1 MARIDKRRT
10 AGARANARGVSQT
23 AARQPAR
30 KPAKRGRTSGAIE
43 DTMFFPRLRRHT
55 KWMFVALALVFS
67 LGFVFF
73 GVGASG
79 TGLGDLFRGNN
90 GGGGGTGVSAAL
102 KETQKNPKSLQAWQD
117 LATAYE
123 TKGDIDNAVTAQLQY
138 VALAPK
144 NVDGLNLLAGLY
156 HSQAVQQ
163 STIAQN
169 AQVSIIYSG
178 TVSPAGAGLT
188 AKGSPIF
195 TDPLAAPLTADAS
208 NGYSA
213 AIQAESTALQNTLAT
228 YQKVAKLT
236 PTDPNA
242 QIAIANA
249 ARDAGSTQAE
259 ITAYRRYLQLAPDSS
274 SAALVRK
281 QLKQLTAPP
290 KKTKAKTAT
299 SSSG

>member
-10 AGARANARGVSQT
+10 AGARANARGVSHT
-23 AARQPAR
+23 AARQPS
-30 KPAKRGRTSGAIE
+30 KRGRTSGSIE

-79 TGLGDLFRGNN
+79 TGLGDLFRNHN
-90 GGGGGTGVSAAL
+90 TGGGGTSVSSAL

-123 TKGDIDNAVTAQLQY
+123 TKGDIDNAVNAQVQA
-138 VALAPK
+138 VAIAPK
-144 NVDGLNLLAGLY
+144 NVDALNTLASLY
-156 HSQAVQQ
+156 RSQGVRQQ
-163 STIAQN
+163 NIAQD
-169 AQVSIIYSG
+169 AQLQVIFSG
-178 TVSPAGAGLT
+178 TISPAGQGLT
-188 AKGSPIF
+188 VKGTPVF
-195 TDPLAAPLTADAS
+195 NDPLATAATADATATYT
-208 NGYSA
+208 NAIGA
-213 AIQAESTALQNTLAT
+213 ANTSLQNTLAT
-228 YQKVAKLT
+228 YQKVAQVT
-236 PTDPNA
+236 PNDPNA
-242 QIAIANA
+242 QIAIATA
-249 ARDAGSTQAE
+249 AQQIGSTQAE
-259 ITAYRRYLQLAPDSS
+259 ITAYRRYLALAPDAA

-290 KKTKAKTAT
+290 KKTKAKAAK